1 MKTWGVT
8 ADFFPLGLAAEMGMS
23 FAEAVREA
31 PGAQLAVR
39 PTSGAEKVCQYIQLH
54 APDQLNC

>member
-1 MKTWGVT
+1 
-8 ADFFPLGLAAEMGMS
+8 MGMS